1 MATYSYEIVTKEGK
15 KKKGNV
21 EADSIDKART
31 ALKAEAG
38 MIVSVKEASLL
49 NKDID
54 INIGKKKA
62 SVRDLSVFCRQ
73 FNSILKAG
81 VSVIEALDM
90 LSQQTEN
97 KKLAA
102 AIMETKTSVEKGETL
117 SNAMRKQGEMFPEML
132 LNMVAAGEQSG
143 SLEKSLSRMAVHFE
157 KENKLKGLVKK
168 AMMYPVVLIIVAIA
182 VMIVMLVGVLPG
194 FMETFEDMDMDMPAY
209 TLAVM
214 GFSDFLIANWIPI
227 VIVIAGIVIG
237 VKIYAGTPMGKRV
250 FCQLKLKAPI
260 FGKLNTK
267 TACSRFART
276 MSTLLAAGMSVVEA
290 LSITSKVI
298 GNVVYEDTLADTQ
311 EKVKGGQ
318 PLSRPLRTSGIF
330 PPMIVHMVG
339 IIANATGTTE
349 KICTI
354 NLVNAYNG
362 NAFATEPKAGVN
374 TKFQNLLKD
383 YLAQDAVFK
392 TNAGT
397 TTFNVFGAKAAKAGT
412 TLQAKVNTTTGSITV
427 EFTDGTNVIDGK
439 SIKYS
444 VTR

>member
-143 SLEKSLSRMAVHFE
+143 SLEKSLSR
-157 KENKLKGLVKK
+157 K
-168 AMMYPVVLIIVAIA
+168 
-182 VMIVMLVGVLPG
+182 
-194 FMETFEDMDMDMPAY
+194 
-209 TLAVM
+209 
-214 GFSDFLIANWIPI
+214 
-227 VIVIAGIVIG
+227 
-237 VKIYAGTPMGKRV
+237 
-250 FCQLKLKAPI
+250 
-260 FGKLNTK
+260 
-267 TACSRFART
+267 
-276 MSTLLAAGMSVVEA
+276 
-290 LSITSKVI
+290 
-298 GNVVYEDTLADTQ
+298 
-311 EKVKGGQ
+311 
-318 PLSRPLRTSGIF
+318 
-330 PPMIVHMVG
+330 
-339 IIANATGTTE
+339 
-349 KICTI
+349 
-354 NLVNAYNG
+354 
-362 NAFATEPKAGVN
+362 
-374 TKFQNLLKD
+374 
-383 YLAQDAVFK
+383 
-392 TNAGT
+392 
-397 TTFNVFGAKAAKAGT
+397 
-412 TLQAKVNTTTGSITV
+412 
-427 EFTDGTNVIDGK
+427 
-439 SIKYS
+439 
-444 VTR
+444 

>member
-250 FCQLKLKAPI
+250 FGQLKLKAPI

-276 MSTLLAAGMSVVEA
+276 MSTLLAAGMSVVEE
-290 LSITSKVI
+290 LSITS
-298 GNVVYEDTLADTQ
+298 
-311 EKVKGGQ
+311 
-318 PLSRPLRTSGIF
+318 
-330 PPMIVHMVG
+330 
-339 IIANATGTTE
+339 
-349 KICTI
+349 
-354 NLVNAYNG
+354 
-362 NAFATEPKAGVN
+362 
-374 TKFQNLLKD
+374 
-383 YLAQDAVFK
+383 
-392 TNAGT
+392 
-397 TTFNVFGAKAAKAGT
+397 
-412 TLQAKVNTTTGSITV
+412 
-427 EFTDGTNVIDGK
+427 
-439 SIKYS
+439 
-444 VTR
+444 

>member
-168 AMMYPVVLIIVAIA
+168 AMMYPIVLIIVAIV

-214 GFSDFLIANWIPI
+214 GLSDFLIANWIPI
-227 VIVIAGIVIG
+227 ILVIAAVVIAI
-237 VKIYAGTPMGKRV
+237 KIYGNTPVGKRN
-250 FCQLKLKAPI
+250 FGKMKLKAPI
-260 FGKLNTK
+260 FGKINTK

-290 LSITSKVI
+290 LSITGKVI
-298 GNVVYEDTLADTQ
+298 GNVIYEDALEDTK

-339 IIANATGTTE
+339 IGEETGNLEEMLDNVADYYDEEVTMATEQMTALLEPLVIVFLAVIVVAIIAAVYAPMMT
-349 KICTI
+349 
-354 NLVNAYNG
+354 LYNG
-362 NAFATEPKAGVN
+362 IG
-374 TKFQNLLKD
+374 
-383 YLAQDAVFK
+383 
-392 TNAGT
+392 
-397 TTFNVFGAKAAKAGT
+397 
-412 TLQAKVNTTTGSITV
+412 
-427 EFTDGTNVIDGK
+427 
-439 SIKYS
+439 
-444 VTR
+444 

>member
-97 KKLAA
+97 KKLAG
-102 AIMETKTSVEKGETL
+102 AIMETKASVEKGETL

-168 AMMYPVVLIIVAIA
+168 AMMYPIVLIIVAIV

-194 FMETFEDMDMDMPAY
+194 FMETFEDMDMDMPTY

-214 GFSDFLIANWIPI
+214 GFSDFLIANWIQI
-227 VIVIAGIVIG
+227 VIVIAGI
-237 VKIYAGTPMGKRV
+237 KIYAVTPMGKRV
-250 FCQLKLKAPI
+250 FGQLKLKAPI

-339 IIANATGTTE
+339 IGEETGNLEEMLDNVADYYDEEVTMATEQITALLEPLVIVFLAVIVVAIIAAVYAPMMT
-349 KICTI
+349 
-354 NLVNAYNG
+354 LYNG
-362 NAFATEPKAGVN
+362 IG
-374 TKFQNLLKD
+374 
-383 YLAQDAVFK
+383 
-392 TNAGT
+392 
-397 TTFNVFGAKAAKAGT
+397 
-412 TLQAKVNTTTGSITV
+412 
-427 EFTDGTNVIDGK
+427 
-439 SIKYS
+439 
-444 VTR
+444 

>member
-1 MATYSYEIVTKEGK
+1 
-15 KKKGNV
+15 
-21 EADSIDKART
+21 
-31 ALKAEAG
+31 

-168 AMMYPVVLIIVAIA
+168 AMMYPIVLIIVAIV

-237 VKIYAGTPMGKRV
+237 VKIYAGTPMGKE
-250 FCQLKLKAPI
+250 
-260 FGKLNTK
+260 
-267 TACSRFART
+267 CSVSLSSRHRYSES
-276 MSTLLAAGMSVVEA
+276 STPRQHVRDSQGPCRHFLRQVC
-290 LSITSKVI
+290 
-298 GNVVYEDTLADTQ
+298 
-311 EKVKGGQ
+311 
-318 PLSRPLRTSGIF
+318 PWSRR
-330 PPMIVHMVG
+330 
-339 IIANATGTTE
+339 
-349 KICTI
+349 
-354 NLVNAYNG
+354 Y
-362 NAFATEPKAGVN
+362 
-374 TKFQNLLKD
+374 Q
-383 YLAQDAVFK
+383 
-392 TNAGT
+392 
-397 TTFNVFGAKAAKAGT
+397 
-412 TLQAKVNTTTGSITV
+412 
-427 EFTDGTNVIDGK
+427 
-439 SIKYS
+439 
-444 VTR
+444 